1 MVYNTQEDWE
11 REYLKDKIFLGE
23 DDFSYLS
30 EAKIINDDD
39 KQVEAT
45 IREGFRYESSYAADL
60 PAEWGPSNRTD
71 RQPKDS
77 ELVTDTGT

>member
-1 MVYNTQEDWE
+1 MLYNTQEDWE
-11 REYLKDKIFLGE
+11 RDFLKDKIFLGE

-45 IREGFRYESSYAADL
+45 IREGFGYESPYATDL
-60 PAEWGPSNRTD
+60 PAEWGPSNRTHG
-71 RQPKDS
+71 QS
-77 ELVTDTGT
+77 EGSKLVTDTGT